1 MGIPIIGDIVD
12 AVKDLA
18 SEVIVDKDK
27 RNELNLRLKELED
40 KAEQRIHEQVLA
52 QSEINKVE
60 ASNGSVFVAGWRPFI
75 GWVGGAGL
83 AWSFVVGPLVE
94 WVSRLFGWTG
104 AMPELDMSQLITIV
118 LAMLGVGT
126 MRTVEKIK
134 GVSTNDY
141 TDVPGRVDT
150 KKAEAPIEEPPPA
163 VKKKKK
169 FKLF

>member
-52 QSEINKVE
+52 QSEVNKVE
-60 ASNGSVFVAGWRPFI
+60 ASSGSIFVAGWRPAI
-75 GWVGGAGL
+75 GWVGALGL
-83 AWSFVVGPLVE
+83 LWCFVLGPLVE
-94 WVSRLFGWTG
+94 YIARVAGST
-104 AMPELDMSQLITIV
+104 ATMPDFNFEQLITIV

-126 MRTVEKIK
+126 MRTIEKVK

-141 TDVPGRVDT
+141 TDVPNRVAPT
-150 KKAEAPIEEPPPA
+150 KKEEPVTEAPPK
-163 VKKKKK
+163 VKKK